1 MASNNFSLEDSDN
14 VFLDLENICERS
26 LDEDAWK
33 KVDELLGVDDSAK
46 IISRDVRKPI
56 EDDFTKRLKRNLEM
70 DRKSDFRV
78 FPKEKKIRKYFET
91 PEKAEFKLNVQPA
104 NRSTP
109 VSKLAFDLDSEFG
122 TPKQDD
128 STKKRLKINLE
139 KDRKS
144 EIRVFPKEREVRKFF
159 ETPQKTESK
168 IDSESAEKPFI
179 INLVTDSEEESDA

>member
-33 KVDELLGVDDSAK
+33 KIDELLGVDDSAK

-56 EDDFTKRLKRNLEM
+56 EDDLAKRLKRNLEM

-78 FPKEKKIRKYFET
+78 FPKEKKICKYFET
-91 PEKAEFKLNVQPA
+91 PGKAEFKLNVQPA
-104 NRSTP
+104 NRSSP
-109 VSKLAFDLDSEFG
+109 VSNFAFDLASEFG
-122 TPKQDD
+122 TPKQD
-128 STKKRLKINLE
+128 KKRLKINLE

-144 EIRVFPKEREVRKFF
+144 EIRVFPKERKARKYF
-159 ETPQKTESK
+159 ETPPKTESK